1 MKLLGA
7 LFTETS
13 RMHRRF
19 HQSIFESVGIYR
31 GQPELFFTLSKEKAP
46 INQSSLAKKLKMA
59 PSTLTRMAQSL
70 EKKGYVSRHSDEK
83 DQRQTL
89 ISLTEE
95 GRKIQKAIQ
104 SQFAEMDEG
113 IFKDFNDEEKQQL
126 RGYLLRIQESIT
138 REQEKKGEIKE

>member
-19 HQSIFESVGIYR
+19 HQSIFESFHIHR
-31 GQPELFFTLSKEKAP
+31 GQPELFFALHEEKGP
-46 INQSSLAKKLKMA
+46 INQTQLARKLNMA

-70 EKKGYVSRHSDEK
+70 EKKGYVIRRPDEK

-89 ISLTEE
+89 IALTEE
-95 GRKIQKAIQ
+95 GYAIHDRIKTR
-104 SQFAEMDEG
+104 FVEADKR
-113 IFKDFNDEEKQQL
+113 IFKGLDEE
-126 RGYLLRIQESIT
+126 
-138 REQEKKGEIKE
+138 